1 MGEAAVD
8 SDIIK
13 RTQDTLGQIINAPA
27 LTEKLLSRPPVQFL
41 QDIVKAVMKK
51 TNFLQGLYSDEE
63 LSSAYLKESRDNKT
77 LFMKKLV
84 TAVYIAV
91 KRPPDVRVSKI
102 LAGQEADKTNLL
114 LQALAEAINANVD
127 NGDVVRKT
135 LQSLGGTN
143 ENEEPSRS
151 RDRKDQE
158 QPEKHRSKEER
169 SNKSIEREESTSEKK
184 TSSKDSTSE
193 KKTNSKDSTKDPN
206 DADGSSH
213 AKRRRSS
220 RPSDDAANEEKRQA
234 VAQKQDDDDDNDK
247 KDDDD
252 SKPRRP
258 TRPSSA
264 KGPRKQQNNG
274 SQQRPTSPKTDQP
287 ARQPTAQQRPT
298 STDRDN
304 NDEKPL
310 VRPGTANTA
319 AKSRK
324 PMKVA
329 ASDELSGS
337 SGRVPSAAQR
347 GQGTLIIESKGAR
360 DNDMNNDDD
369 DEDANFL
376 IQEEKPALTKSFR
389 QDDSDNRGG
398 GMGDQEDDEG
408 DQHGPLVIKMM
419 GSKVRL
425 EHGSEIAGQRSDV
438 KTVAQND
445 AQRRGERE
453 KIQKDVDKLRET
465 IQSLTKSVVPLGK
478 ILEYLQEDYEMM
490 AKEMQHYTDE
500 YKRTVVELR
509 KEKFTTD
516 QSLEPLRAALL
527 DFDEQIID
535 MKNRIIFMKKKINN
549 NEKANASRLLDI
561 IRKTK

>member
-1 MGEAAVD
+1 MSEAAAD

-27 LTEKLLSRPPVQFL
+27 LTDKLLNRPPVQFL
-41 QDIVKAVMKK
+41 QDIVKAVVKK

-114 LQALAEAINANVD
+114 LQALAEAINSNVD
-127 NGDVVRKT
+127 NNEVVRKT
-135 LQSLGGTN
+135 LQSLGETN
-143 ENEEPSRS
+143 ENEDPPRS

-158 QPEKHRSKEER
+158 QSERHRSKEER
-169 SNKSIEREESTSEKK
+169 SSKSHEREGSASEKK
-184 TSSKDSTSE
+184 TSSR
-193 KKTNSKDSTKDPN
+193 DSTKDQS
-206 DADGSSH
+206 DADGSSSH
-213 AKRRRSS
+213 SKKRRSS
-220 RPSDDAANEEKRQA
+220 RPNDDNANDEKKLAA
-234 VAQKQDDDDDNDK
+234 AQKQEDDDENDK
-247 KDDDD
+247 KDDDG
-252 SKPRRP
+252 SRSRRS

-274 SQQRPTSPKTDQP
+274 SQHGPISPKSDP
-287 ARQPTAQQRPT
+287 SSRQPPAQPTPT

-304 NDEKPL
+304 TDERPL

-324 PMKVA
+324 PMKVT
-329 ASDELSGS
+329 ASDEISGS
-337 SGRVPSAAQR
+337 SGRIPSAAQR
-347 GQGTLIIESKGAR
+347 GQGTLIVESKGSR
-360 DNDMNNDDD
+360 DNDMNNDND
-369 DEDANFL
+369 DEDDNFL
-376 IQEEKPALTKSFR
+376 IQEEKPSLTKSFK
-389 QDDSDNRGG
+389 QDDLDNRGG
-398 GMGDQEDDEG
+398 GLGDQEDDEG
-408 DQHGPLVIKMM
+408 AQHGALVKKMID
-419 GSKVRL
+419 SKKQL

-438 KTVAQND
+438 KTFAQND
-445 AQRRGERE
+445 AQRRRERE

-490 AKEMQHYTDE
+490 AKEMQHYSDE
-500 YKRTVVELR
+500 YKRTVIELR

-516 QSLEPLRAALL
+516 QNLEPLRAALL
-527 DFDEQIID
+527 DVDEQIID

>member
-1 MGEAAVD
+1 MVEAAVD

-151 RDRKDQE
+151 RDRNDQE

-169 SNKSIEREESTSEKK
+169 SNNSIEREESTSKKK
-184 TSSKDSTSE
+184 TSSKDST
-193 KKTNSKDSTKDPN
+193 KDQN

-213 AKRRRSS
+213 TKRRRTS
-220 RPSDDAANEEKRQA
+220 RPSDDTANEDKRQA
-234 VAQKQDDDDDNDK
+234 AAQKQDDDDDNDK

-264 KGPRKQQNNG
+264 KGPRKLQNNG
-274 SQQRPTSPKTDQP
+274 SQQRPTSPKTDQS

-319 AKSRK
+319 AKRRT

-337 SGRVPSAAQR
+337 TGRVPSAAQR

-376 IQEEKPALTKSFR
+376 IQEEKPALIKSFR

-398 GMGDQEDDEG
+398 GMGDQEGDEG
-408 DQHGPLVIKMM
+408 DQHGALVIGMIH
-419 GSKVRL
+419 SKKQYVG
-425 EHGSEIAGQRSDV
+425 GSETIGHRSDV
-438 KTVAQND
+438 KTIAQND

>member
-1 MGEAAVD
+1 MSEAPVD

-27 LTEKLLSRPPVQFL
+27 LTDKLLNRPPVQFL
-41 QDIVKAVMKK
+41 QDIVKAVIKK

-63 LSSAYLKESRDNKT
+63 LSVAYLKEGRDSKT

-114 LQALAEAINANVD
+114 LQALAEAIHSHVD
-127 NGDVVRKT
+127 NNEVVRKT
-135 LQSLGGTN
+135 LQSLGETN
-143 ENEEPSRS
+143 ENEEPPPRS
-151 RDRKDQE
+151 RDRKDHE
-158 QPEKHRSKEER
+158 QSEKHRSKEER
-169 SNKSIEREESTSEKK
+169 SSKSHEREESTSEKK
-184 TSSKDSTSE
+184 TSSRDSMKDQ
-193 KKTNSKDSTKDPN
+193 N
-206 DADGSSH
+206 DADGSNH
-213 AKRRRSS
+213 TKRRRSV
-220 RPSDDAANEEKRQA
+220 RPSDDNVNDEKRLA
-234 VAQKQDDDDDNDK
+234 AAQRQEDDDENDK
-247 KDDDD
+247 KDEDD
-252 SKPRRP
+252 SRTRRSR
-258 TRPSSA
+258 RPSSA
-264 KGPRKQQNNG
+264 KGPRKQQNTG
-274 SQQRPTSPKTDQP
+274 SQQQRPTSPKPDSSS
-287 ARQPTAQQRPT
+287 RQPTAQPT
-298 STDRDN
+298 PMSTDRDN
-304 NDEKPL
+304 TDERPL

-329 ASDELSGS
+329 ASDEISGS

-347 GQGTLIIESKGAR
+347 GQGTLIIESKGSR
-360 DNDMNNDDD
+360 DNDMHNDNDDD
-369 DEDANFL
+369 DANFL
-376 IQEEKPALTKSFR
+376 IQEEKPSLTKSFR
-389 QDDSDNRGG
+389 QDDLDNRGG
-398 GMGDQEDDEG
+398 GIGDHDDEEG
-408 DQHGPLVIKMM
+408 DEHGALVKKMID
-419 GSKVRL
+419 SKKQL

-438 KTVAQND
+438 KTIAQND
-445 AQRRGERE
+445 AQRRRERE

-490 AKEMQHYTDE
+490 AKEMQHYSDE
-500 YKRTVVELR
+500 YKRTVIELR

-516 QSLEPLRAALL
+516 QNLEPLRAALL
-527 DFDEQIID
+527 DVDEQIID